1 VVGLNGASGSGGRW
15 DGPSGNAD
23 PSGPAER
30 AEPTVAAEPAERAGR
45 TERTVRAER
54 TDRTVPAAERTEP
67 QRRPL
72 SVYGYGEEPDP
83 RFSLA
88 NERTALAWMRTAL
101 ALVGGGVAL
110 ISVGS
115 LATLPRWSALIG
127 AAVCVG
133 GALLAWRAVTGW
145 TRVERAMRLR
155 QRLPAP
161 RALPWLAGG
170 VILLAMLTLV
180 LTILQLLRR

>member
-1 VVGLNGASGSGGRW
+1 MDGLTGEA
-15 DGPSGNAD
+15 GPGDRSDRPG
-23 PSGPAER
+23 
-30 AEPTVAAEPAERAGR
+30 EPPPPTPY
-45 TERTVRAER
+45 
-54 TDRTVPAAERTEP
+54 
-67 QRRPL
+67 RRPR
-72 SVYGYGEEPDP
+72 SVYGGGEEPDP

-115 LATLPRWSALIG
+115 LATLPKWSALIG

-133 GALLAWRAVTGW
+133 GALLAWRSVTGW
-145 TRVERAMRLR
+145 ARVERALR
-155 QRLPAP
+155 QSQRLPAP
-161 RALPWLAGG
+161 RALAWLAGG

-180 LTILQLLRR
+180 LTIVQLLRR

>member
-1 VVGLNGASGSGGRW
+1 MDGLTGEAGPGDRSDGPSEGAAAGAGGPEGPVGAGAGGASG
-15 DGPSGNAD
+15 
-23 PSGPAER
+23 
-30 AEPTVAAEPAERAGR
+30 AAA
-45 TERTVRAER
+45 
-54 TDRTVPAAERTEP
+54 
-67 QRRPL
+67 RRPL
-72 SVYGYGEEPDP
+72 SVYGHGEEPDP

-115 LATLPRWSALIG
+115 LATLPKWSALIG

-145 TRVERAMRLR
+145 ARVERALR
-155 QRLPAP
+155 HSQRLPAP
-161 RALPWLAGG
+161 RALAWLAGG

>member
-1 VVGLNGASGSGGRW
+1 MDGLTGEAGPGGRP
-15 DGPSGNAD
+15 DGRAEVRPE
-23 PSGPAER
+23 GPAESS
-30 AEPTVAAEPAERAGR
+30 APPAP
-45 TERTVRAER
+45 
-54 TDRTVPAAERTEP
+54 PAAP
-67 QRRPL
+67 AAPAARRPL
-72 SVYGYGEEPDP
+72 SVYGQGEEPDP

-115 LATLPRWSALIG
+115 LATLPKWSALIG

-145 TRVERAMRLR
+145 ARVERALR
-155 QRLPAP
+155 HSQRLPAP
-161 RALPWLAGG
+161 RALAWLAGG

-180 LTILQLLRR
+180 LTIVQLLRR

>member
-1 VVGLNGASGSGGRW
+1 VDGLTGEAGPGDRSGA
-15 DGPSGNAD
+15 PSEPRSD
-23 PSGPAER
+23 GPAES
-30 AEPTVAAEPAERAGR
+30 PAP
-45 TERTVRAER
+45 
-54 TDRTVPAAERTEP
+54 PA
-67 QRRPL
+67 QHRRPR
-72 SVYGYGEEPDP
+72 SVYGQGEEPDP

-115 LATLPRWSALIG
+115 LATLPKWSALIG

-145 TRVERAMRLR
+145 ARVERALR
-155 QRLPAP
+155 HSQRLPAP
-161 RALPWLAGG
+161 RALAWLAGG

-180 LTILQLLRR
+180 LTVLQLLRR